1 MECPP
6 EHKAVVTLQDLA
18 QEGVPI
24 RTLRYH
30 AEIGALVA
38 RKIGPRRWYVDR
50 PEAEK
55 YLGRQLSG
63 NNGNANNLPSCRD
76 EMPIVI

>member
-1 MECPP
+1 MVCPP
-6 EHKAVVTLQDLA
+6 EVKPTITLQDLA
-18 QEGVPI
+18 REGVPI

-30 AEIGALVA
+30 AEIGALIA

-55 YLGRQLSG
+55 YLGRPLS
-63 NNGNANNLPSCRD
+63 GNANNRPLASAG
-76 EMPIVI
+76 V